1 MKIKWPLNVLPIQFW
16 IYSTHTECFKVIIDR
31 SLVHDSYLNL
41 NYRSGN
47 LNTVFVYLIFTDIAL
62 VELVE
67 FQFQG
72 GVSMGKMGKKRG
84 KGIP

>member
-16 IYSTHTECFKVIIDR
+16 IYSTHTECFKVI
-31 SLVHDSYLNL
+31 DSYFNL

-62 VELVE
+62 VE

-72 GVSMGKMGKKRG
+72 GVSRERSGEREFLKGK
-84 KGIP
+84 IP